1 MLLFEDTEY
10 FAHSML
16 CSSEL
21 IRRSEFQDFYVLHL
35 QSVANTSG
43 QTELAWLSGTYCV
56 RDLILHRMQNKD
68 DVSFTVL

>member
-21 IRRSEFQDFYVLHL
+21 IRRSKFQDFYVLHL
-35 QSVANTSG
+35 QSMANTSV
-43 QTELAWLSGTYCV
+43 QTELAWLSETYCV
-56 RDLILHRMQNKD
+56 CNLILHRMQNKD
-68 DVSFTVL
+68 DISFIVL